1 VARKPWAGEEAVTSF
16 ASADNTGLRAEAA
29 RASGGTWTVSDV
41 AGEMGHGHENRRL
54 AEKLLAEK
62 GITSP
67 TDRQVSSQMRN
78 IQRWLNAER
87 GETGKQAHKPSKGT
101 QATLNKLG
109 RRAAHG
115 NDSAR
120 VNINGGA
127 SVNGYRRKRDIEV
140 TLDPD
145 ASERFFDALDSGDT
159 EGAWAEL
166 ASGYHVG
173 ELHAYDAQIDIS
185 Y

>member
-1 VARKPWAGEEAVTSF
+1 MVRVPWKGEDAIT
-16 ASADNTGLRAEAA
+16 ASDIANDTQLRAEAS

-41 AGEMGHGHENRRL
+41 AGEMGDGHENRRL
-54 AEKLLAEK
+54 AEKLLAER
-62 GITSP
+62 GIDSP
-67 TDRQVSSQMRN
+67 TKQQIKSQMEN
-78 IQRWLNAER
+78 IRRWQKAER
-87 GETGKQAHKPSKGT
+87 GETGPQTRKPSKST
-101 QATLNKLG
+101 QATLNKIG

-120 VNINGGA
+120 VSIKGGA

-145 ASERFFDALDSGDT
+145 LAERFFDALDSGDT
-159 EGAWAEL
+159 ESAWGEL

-173 ELHAYDAQIDIS
+173 ELHAYDAEIDIS

>member
-1 VARKPWAGEEAVTSF
+1 MARKPWDKESAIT
-16 ASADNTGLRAEAA
+16 SADIADNIGLRAEAA
-29 RASGGTWTVSDV
+29 RASGGTWQVSDV
-41 AGEMGHGHENRRL
+41 VAEMGTGHENRRL

-62 GITSP
+62 GIDNPTS
-67 TDRQVSSQMRN
+67 RQINSQMRN

-87 GETGKQAHKPSKGT
+87 GETGKQAHKPSKGV

-115 NDSAR
+115 SDSAR
-120 VNINGGA
+120 INIKGEA

-173 ELHAYDAQIDIS
+173 EMHAYDAEIDIS